1 MCNLTPEESNKEN
14 ITISEEV
21 QPENKDTA
29 SKPRSRLSS
38 SEPCIL
44 HALNEENQKPL
55 SEETRQEFMDTMFAK
70 LHQISEDL
78 NRQNQIKNFARF

>member
-44 HALNEENQKPL
+44 HALNDENQEPI
-55 SEETRQEFMDTMFAK
+55 SEEAQQEFTDTMFAT

-78 NRQNQIKNFARF
+78 KRQNQNQNFARF

>member
-1 MCNLTPEESNKEN
+1 MTPEESNKEEN
-14 ITISEEV
+14 ITISEEF
-21 QPENKDTA
+21 QPENNDTA

-55 SEETRQEFMDTMFAK
+55 LEEAQQEFMDTMFAK
-70 LHQISEDL
+70 LHQISADL
-78 NRQNQIKNFARF
+78 KRHNQIKNFPRF